1 MKGIKPNPMNRI
13 LVTGGL
19 GYIGSHTC
27 VALIEAGYHP
37 VVIDSLRNTRIS
49 VKQAIEEITG
59 KSLEFYQLDAK
70 DAIAVSASIGN
81 IDGVIHFAALKSVG
95 ESIEK
100 PMEYYTENLE
110 SLLSI
115 IQVANEKKAKSF
127 IFSSS
132 ATVYGDTEQ
141 SCVTEETPL
150 GKPLNPYGHT
160 KILGEKILQSGI
172 QEFKTILL
180 RYFNP
185 VGAHESAMIGE
196 LPNGIP
202 NNLVPYITQTAA
214 GKREKLTVF
223 GNDYNTKDGTCI
235 RDFIHVVDLA
245 EAHIA
250 ALNYSEKMN
259 DTLDIFNVGTG
270 QGNTILELIDTF
282 EKVNKLKLNYSI
294 GDRRPGDIEAI
305 YTDTSKI
312 ESKIGWKAKKGLSMS
327 MKDSWKWEEAL
338 STR

>member
-1 MKGIKPNPMNRI
+1 MNRI

-37 VVIDSLRNTRIS
+37 VVIDNLRNTRIS

-59 KSLEFYQLDAK
+59 KPLEFYQLDAK
-70 DAIAVSASIGN
+70 DSAAVSSSIEN

-132 ATVYGDTEQ
+132 ATVYGDTEE

-160 KILGEKILQSGI
+160 KILGEKILQSGK
-172 QEFKTILL
+172 QKFKTIVL

-185 VGAHESAMIGE
+185 VGAHESAKIGE

-223 GNDYNTKDGTCI
+223 GNNYATKDGTCI

-245 EAHIA
+245 EAHVA
-250 ALNYSEKMN
+250 ALNYSEEMIETV
-259 DTLDIFNVGTG
+259 DVFNVGTG
-270 QGNTILELIDTF
+270 KGNTVLELIETF

-305 YTDTSKI
+305 YTATSKI
-312 ESKIGWKAKKGLSMS
+312 ESTLGWKAKKELPTS
-327 MKDSWKWEEAL
+327 MKDSWEWEKSL
-338 STR
+338 WK

>member
-1 MKGIKPNPMNRI
+1 MNRI

-27 VALIEAGYHP
+27 IALIEAGYHP
-37 VVIDSLRNTRIS
+37 VVIDNLRNTRIS
-49 VKQAIEEITG
+49 VKQAIEEITS
-59 KSLEFYQLDAK
+59 KPLEFYQLDAK
-70 DAIAVSASIGN
+70 DTIAVSTSIGK

-110 SLLSI
+110 SILSI
-115 IQVANEKKAKSF
+115 VQVANEKKAKSF

-132 ATVYGDTEQ
+132 ATVYGDTKE
-141 SCVTEETPL
+141 SCVNEETPL
-150 GKPLNPYGHT
+150 GIPLNPYGHT
-160 KILGEKILQSGI
+160 KILGEKILQSSK

-185 VGAHESAMIGE
+185 VGAHESAKIGE

-223 GNDYNTKDGTCI
+223 GNDYDTKDGTCI

-245 EAHIA
+245 EAHVA
-250 ALNYSEKMN
+250 ALNYSEIMN
-259 DTLDIFNVGTG
+259 ETVDVFNVGTG
-270 QGNTILELIDTF
+270 QGNSVLELIETF
-282 EKVNKLKLNYSI
+282 EKVNNQKLNYSI
-294 GDRRPGDIEAI
+294 GDRRLGDIEAI

-312 ESKIGWKAKKGLSMS
+312 ESKLGWKSKKELPTS
-327 MKDSWKWEEAL
+327 MKDSWEWEKSL
-338 STR
+338 L

>member
-1 MKGIKPNPMNRI
+1 MKRI

-37 VVIDSLRNTRIS
+37 VVIDNLRNTTFS
-49 VKQAIEEITG
+49 VKESIEEISG
-59 KSLEFYQLDAK
+59 KSLEFYELDAK
-70 DAIAVSASIGN
+70 DAKSVSNSIGHL
-81 IDGVIHFAALKSVG
+81 DGVIHFAALKSVG

-100 PMEYYTENLE
+100 PIEYYTENLE

-115 IQVANEKKAKSF
+115 IQVANEKNAKSF

-132 ATVYGDTEQ
+132 ATVYGDTNE

-160 KILGEKILQSGI
+160 KILGEKILQSGK
-172 QEFKTILL
+172 QKFKTILL

-185 VGAHESAMIGE
+185 VGAHESAKIGE
-196 LPNGIP
+196 LPNGVP

-214 GKREKLTVF
+214 GKRKMLTVF

-245 EAHIA
+245 GAHVA
-250 ALNYSEKMN
+250 ALNYSEKMTEAV
-259 DTLDIFNVGTG
+259 DVFNVGTG
-270 QGNTILELIDTF
+270 KGNTVLELIETF
-282 EKVNKLKLNYSI
+282 EKVNKLKLDYKI
-294 GDRRPGDIEAI
+294 GDRRTGDIEALF
-305 YTDTSKI
+305 TDTLKI
-312 ESKIGWKAKKGLSMS
+312 ESKLGWKAEKELPTS
-327 MKDSWKWEEAL
+327 MKDSWEWEKSL
-338 STR
+338 GHYKGLI

>member
-1 MKGIKPNPMNRI
+1 MKRI

-37 VVIDSLRNTRIS
+37 VVIDNLKNTRLS
-49 VKQAIEEITG
+49 VKRAIEEITG
-59 KSLEFYQLDAK
+59 KRLEFYPLDAK
-70 DAIAVSASIGN
+70 DSNAVSASIGN
-81 IDGVIHFAALKSVG
+81 IEGVIHFAALKSIG
-95 ESIEK
+95 ESIET

-115 IQVANEKKAKSF
+115 INVANEKKAKSF

-132 ATVYGDTEQ
+132 ATVYGDTEE
-141 SCVTEETPL
+141 SCVNEKMPL

-160 KILGEKILQSGI
+160 KILGEKILQSGT

-185 VGAHESAMIGE
+185 VGAHESAKIGE

-202 NNLVPYITQTAA
+202 NNLVPFITQTAA

-223 GNDYNTKDGTCI
+223 GNDYDTKDGTCI

-245 EAHIA
+245 EAHVA
-250 ALNYSEKMN
+250 ALNYSEEMIETV
-259 DTLDIFNVGTG
+259 DVFNVGTG
-270 QGNTILELIDTF
+270 KGVTVLELIETF
-282 EKVNKLKLNYSI
+282 EKSNNLKLNYCI
-294 GDRRPGDIEAI
+294 GNKRPGDIEAI

-312 ESKIGWKAKKGLSMS
+312 ESKLGWKAKKELPTS
-327 MKDSWKWEEAL
+327 MKDSWEWEKAL
-338 STR
+338 STP

>member
-1 MKGIKPNPMNRI
+1 MNRI

-37 VVIDSLRNTRIS
+37 VVIDNLRNTRIS
-49 VKQAIEEITG
+49 VKQAVVEITG
-59 KSLEFYQLDAK
+59 KPLEFYQLDAK
-70 DAIAVSASIGN
+70 DTKSVCNSIGD

-115 IQVANEKKAKSF
+115 IQVSNEKKAKSF

-132 ATVYGDTEQ
+132 ATVYGDTDE

-150 GKPLNPYGHT
+150 GNPLNPYGHT
-160 KILGEKILQSGI
+160 KILGEKILQAGT

-180 RYFNP
+180 RYFNR
-185 VGAHESAMIGE
+185 VGAHESAKIGE
-196 LPNGIP
+196 LPNGVP

-245 EAHIA
+245 EAHVA
-250 ALNYSEKMN
+250 TLNYTEKMSEAV
-259 DTLDIFNVGTG
+259 DVFNVGTG
-270 QGNTILELIDTF
+270 AGNTVLELIETF
-282 EKVNKLKLNYSI
+282 EKVNNLKLNYSI
-294 GDRRPGDIEAI
+294 GERRSGDIEAI
-305 YTDTSKI
+305 FTDTSKI
-312 ESKIGWKAKKGLSMS
+312 ESKLGWKSKKELPTS
-327 MKDSWKWEEAL
+327 MKNSWEWEKTIKRR
-338 STR
+338 SN

>member
-1 MKGIKPNPMNRI
+1 MKRI

-27 VALIEAGYHP
+27 VSLVEAGYHP
-37 VVIDSLRNTRIS
+37 VVVDNLKNTRLS
-49 VKQAIEEITG
+49 VKTSIEEITG
-59 KSLEFYQLDAK
+59 KPLEFYQLDAK
-70 DAIAVSASIGN
+70 DQAVVSSSIGN
-81 IDGVIHFAALKSVG
+81 IDGVIHFAALKSVR

-115 IQVANEKKAKSF
+115 IQVANEKKVKSF

-132 ATVYGDTEQ
+132 ATVYGDTKE

-160 KILGEKILQSGI
+160 KILGEKILQSSK
-172 QEFKTILL
+172 QEFRTILL

-185 VGAHESAMIGE
+185 VGAHESAKIGE

-214 GKREKLTVF
+214 GKEK
-223 GNDYNTKDGTCI
+223 N
-235 RDFIHVVDLA
+235 
-245 EAHIA
+245 
-250 ALNYSEKMN
+250 
-259 DTLDIFNVGTG
+259 
-270 QGNTILELIDTF
+270 
-282 EKVNKLKLNYSI
+282 
-294 GDRRPGDIEAI
+294 
-305 YTDTSKI
+305 
-312 ESKIGWKAKKGLSMS
+312 
-327 MKDSWKWEEAL
+327 
-338 STR
+338 

>member
-1 MKGIKPNPMNRI
+1 MKRI

-27 VALIEAGYHP
+27 VSLVEAGYHP
-37 VVIDSLRNTRIS
+37 VVIDNLRNTRLS
-49 VKQAIEEITG
+49 VKKAIEGITG
-59 KSLEFYQLDAK
+59 KPLEFYQLDAK
-70 DAIAVSASIGN
+70 NHIAVSASIGD
-81 IDGVIHFAALKSVG
+81 IEGVIHFAALKSVG

-115 IQVANEKKAKSF
+115 IEVANEKKAKSF

-132 ATVYGDTEQ
+132 ATVYGDTKE

-150 GKPLNPYGHT
+150 GTPLNPYGHT
-160 KILGEKILQSGI
+160 KILGEKILQFGK
-172 QEFKTILL
+172 QEFNTILL

-185 VGAHESAMIGE
+185 VGAHESAKIGE

-245 EAHIA
+245 EAHVA
-250 ALNYSEKMN
+250 ALNYSEEMIETV
-259 DTLDIFNVGTG
+259 DVFNVGTG
-270 QGNTILELIDTF
+270 KGNTVLELIETF
-282 EKVNKLKLNYSI
+282 EEVNNLKLNYSI
-294 GDRRPGDIEAI
+294 GDRRLGDIEAI

-312 ESKIGWKAKKGLSMS
+312 ESKLGWKAKKELRTS
-327 MKDSWKWEEAL
+327 MKDSWEWENNL
-338 STR
+338 HSS

>member
-1 MKGIKPNPMNRI
+1 MKRI

-27 VALIEAGYHP
+27 VSLVEAGYHP
-37 VVIDSLRNTRIS
+37 VVVDNLKNTRLS
-49 VKQAIEEITG
+49 VKTSIEEITG

-70 DAIAVSASIGN
+70 DPEVISSSIGN

-132 ATVYGDTEQ
+132 ATVYGDSKE
-141 SCVTEETPL
+141 SCVSEETPL

-160 KILGEKILQSGI
+160 KILGEKILETGA
-172 QEFKTILL
+172 QEFKTIIL

-202 NNLVPYITQTAA
+202 NNLVPFITQTAA

-223 GNDYNTKDGTCI
+223 GNDYDTKDGTCI

-245 EAHIA
+245 EAHVA
-250 ALNYSEKMN
+250 AMNYSEKMN
-259 DTLDIFNVGTG
+259 EAVDVFNVGTG
-270 QGNTILELIDTF
+270 QGNTVLELIKTF
-282 EKVNKLKLNYSI
+282 EKVNNLKLNYSI
-294 GDRRPGDIEAI
+294 GDRRRGDIEAI
-305 YTDTSKI
+305 FTNTSKI
-312 ESKIGWKAKKGLSMS
+312 ESKLGWKAKKELQTS
-327 MKDSWKWEEAL
+327 MKDSWEWEKQL
-338 STR
+338 NTLD

>member
-1 MKGIKPNPMNRI
+1 MNRI

-19 GYIGSHTC
+19 GFIGSHTC

-37 VVIDSLRNTRIS
+37 VVIDNLRNTKIS

-59 KSLEFYQLDAK
+59 KPLEFYQLDAK
-70 DAIAVSASIGN
+70 DTIGVSASIGN

-115 IQVANEKKAKSF
+115 VQVANEKKAKSF

-132 ATVYGDTEQ
+132 ATVYGDTKE

-160 KILGEKILQSGI
+160 KILGEKILQSGT
-172 QEFKTILL
+172 QKFKTILL

-185 VGAHESAMIGE
+185 VGAHETSKIGE

-223 GNDYNTKDGTCI
+223 GNDYDTKDGTCI

-245 EAHIA
+245 EAHVE
-250 ALNYSEKMN
+250 ALNYSEEISEAI
-259 DTLDIFNVGTG
+259 DVFNVGTG
-270 QGNTILELIDTF
+270 KGNTVLELIETF
-282 EKVNKLKLNYSI
+282 EKVNGIMLNYSI
-294 GDRRPGDIEAI
+294 GERRQGDIESI

-312 ESKIGWKAKKGLSMS
+312 ESKLGWNAKKELPTS
-327 MKDSWKWEEAL
+327 MKDSWEWQNSL
-338 STR
+338 I

>member
-1 MKGIKPNPMNRI
+1 MKRI

-27 VALIEAGYHP
+27 ISLVEAGYHP
-37 VVIDSLRNTRIS
+37 VVIDNLRNTRLS
-49 VKQAIEEITG
+49 VKNAIEEITG
-59 KSLEFYQLDAK
+59 KPLEFYQLDAK
-70 DAIAVSASIGN
+70 DASTVSASIEN

-100 PMEYYTENLE
+100 PMEHYTENLE

-132 ATVYGDTEQ
+132 ATVYGDTKE

-160 KILGEKILQSGI
+160 KILGEKILQTGT

-185 VGAHESAMIGE
+185 VGAHESAKIGE

-223 GNDYNTKDGTCI
+223 GNNYNTKDGTCI

-245 EAHIA
+245 EAHVA
-250 ALNYSEKMN
+250 ALKYSEKMN
-259 DTLDIFNVGTG
+259 EIVDVFNVGTG
-270 QGNTILELIDTF
+270 QGNTVLELIETF
-282 EKVNKLKLNYSI
+282 EKVNNLKLNYSI
-294 GDRRPGDIEAI
+294 GERRPGDIEAI

-312 ESKIGWKAKKGLSMS
+312 ESKLGWKAKKELQTS
-327 MKDSWKWEEAL
+327 MKDSWEWEKSLIEKD
-338 STR
+338 

>member
-1 MKGIKPNPMNRI
+1 MNRI

>member
-1 MKGIKPNPMNRI
+1 MKRI

-27 VALIEAGYHP
+27 VSLVEAGYHP
-37 VVIDSLRNTRIS
+37 VVIDNLRNTRLS
-49 VKQAIEEITG
+49 VKNAIEGITG
-59 KSLEFYQLDAK
+59 KPLEFYQLDAK
-70 DAIAVSASIGN
+70 DHIAVSASISN

-115 IQVANEKKAKSF
+115 IKVANEKKVKSF

-132 ATVYGDTEQ
+132 ATVYGETNE

-160 KILGEKILQSGI
+160 KILGEKILQSGT

-185 VGAHESAMIGE
+185 VGAHESAKIGE
-196 LPNGIP
+196 LPNGVP

-245 EAHIA
+245 EAHVA
-250 ALNYSEKMN
+250 ALNYSEEMSETF
-259 DTLDIFNVGTG
+259 DVFNVGTG
-270 QGNTILELIDTF
+270 KGNTVLELIETF
-282 EKVNKLKLNYSI
+282 EKVNNLILKYSV
-294 GDRRPGDIEAI
+294 GNRRPGDIEAI

-312 ESKIGWKAKKGLSMS
+312 ESKLGWKAKKELPTS
-327 MKDSWKWEEAL
+327 MKDSWEWEKSL
-338 STR
+338 IRG

>member
-1 MKGIKPNPMNRI
+1 MTGIKPIPMNRI

-37 VVIDSLRNTRIS
+37 VVIDNLRNTRTS
-49 VKQAIEEITG
+49 VKQAIQEITG
-59 KSLEFYQLDAK
+59 TPLEFYQLDAK
-70 DAIAVSASIGN
+70 DTNAVSASIGN

-110 SLLSI
+110 SLLGI

-132 ATVYGDTEQ
+132 ATVYGDTKE
-141 SCVTEETPL
+141 SCVNEETPL

-160 KILGEKILQSGI
+160 KILGEKILQAGT

-185 VGAHESAMIGE
+185 VGAHESTKIGE

-223 GNDYNTKDGTCI
+223 GNNYNTKDGTCI

-245 EAHIA
+245 EAHVA

-259 DTLDIFNVGTG
+259 ETVDVFNVGTG
-270 QGNTILELIDTF
+270 MGNTVLDLIETF
-282 EKVNKLKLNYSI
+282 EKVNNLKLNYSI

-305 YTDTSKI
+305 YTDTSKV
-312 ESKIGWKAKKGLSMS
+312 ESKLGWKAKKELPTS
-327 MKDSWKWEEAL
+327 MKDSWEWEKSL
-338 STR
+338 

>member
-1 MKGIKPNPMNRI
+1 MKRI

-37 VVIDSLRNTRIS
+37 VVIDNLRNTRIS
-49 VKQAIEEITG
+49 VKEAIEDITG
-59 KSLEFYQLDAK
+59 NTLEFYELDAK
-70 DAIAVSASIGN
+70 DAKSVSNSIGQ
-81 IDGVIHFAALKSVG
+81 IDGIIHFAALKSVV

-100 PMEYYTENLE
+100 PIEYYTENLE

-115 IQVANEKKAKSF
+115 IQVANEKKVKSF

-132 ATVYGDTEQ
+132 ATVYGNSKE

-160 KILGEKILQSGI
+160 KILGEKIIQSGE
-172 QEFKTILL
+172 QKFKTILL

-185 VGAHESAMIGE
+185 VGAHESSKIGE
-196 LPNGIP
+196 LPNGVP

-214 GKREKLTVF
+214 GKIEKLTVF
-223 GNDYNTKDGTCI
+223 GNDYNTKDGTCV
-235 RDFIHVVDLA
+235 RDFIHVVDVA
-245 EAHIA
+245 EAHVA
-250 ALNYSEKMN
+250 TLKYSEKMN
-259 DTLDIFNVGTG
+259 EAVEVFNIGTG
-270 QGNTILELIDTF
+270 QGNTVLELIETF
-282 EKVNKLKLNYSI
+282 ERVNDLKLNYSI
-294 GDRRPGDIEAI
+294 GERRPGDIEAI

-312 ESKIGWKAKKGLSMS
+312 KSKLGWRAKKELSRS
-327 MKDSWKWEEAL
+327 MKDSWMWEE
-338 STR
+338 SISNS

>member
-1 MKGIKPNPMNRI
+1 MKRI

-27 VALIEAGYHP
+27 VALVEAGYHP
-37 VVIDSLRNTRIS
+37 VVIDNLRNTRLS
-49 VKQAIEEITG
+49 VKKAIEEITG
-59 KSLEFYQLDAK
+59 KPLEFYQLDTK
-70 DAIAVSASIGN
+70 DHISVSASIGD

-100 PMEYYTENLE
+100 PMEYYIENLE

-132 ATVYGDTEQ
+132 ATVYGDTKE
-141 SCVTEETPL
+141 SCVTERTPL

-160 KILGEKILQSGI
+160 KIIGEKILQSGK

-185 VGAHESAMIGE
+185 VGAHESAKIGE

-223 GNDYNTKDGTCI
+223 GNDYDTKDGTCI

-245 EAHIA
+245 EAHVA
-250 ALNYSEKMN
+250 ALNYSEEMVETM
-259 DTLDIFNVGTG
+259 DVFNVGTG
-270 QGNTILELIDTF
+270 QGNTVLELIEIF
-282 EKVNKLKLNYSI
+282 EKVNNLKLNYSI
-294 GDRRPGDIEAI
+294 GNRRPGDIEAI

-312 ESKIGWKAKKGLSMS
+312 ESKLGWKAKKELPASL
-327 MKDSWKWEEAL
+327 KDSWKWEVNIK
-338 STR
+338 

>member
-1 MKGIKPNPMNRI
+1 MKRI

-19 GYIGSHTC
+19 GYIGSHAC

-37 VVIDSLRNTRIS
+37 VVIDNLRNTRLS
-49 VKQAIEEITG
+49 VKEAIEDITDT
-59 KSLEFYQLDAK
+59 SLEFYQLDAK
-70 DAIAVSASIGN
+70 DVKTVSKSIGQ

-115 IQVANEKKAKSF
+115 IQVSNEKKAKSF

-132 ATVYGDTEQ
+132 ATVYGDTDE

-160 KILGEKILQSGI
+160 KILGEKILQSGK

-185 VGAHESAMIGE
+185 VGAHESAKIGE
-196 LPNGIP
+196 LPNGVP
-202 NNLVPYITQTAA
+202 NNLVPYLTQTAA

-223 GNDYNTKDGTCI
+223 GNDYSTKDGTCI

-245 EAHIA
+245 EAHVA
-250 ALNYSEKMN
+250 ALNYSGKMN
-259 DTLDIFNVGTG
+259 EAIDVFNVGTG
-270 QGNTILELIDTF
+270 TGNTVLELIESF
-282 EKVNKLKLNYSI
+282 EKVNNLKLNYSI
-294 GDRRPGDIEAI
+294 GERRSGDIEAI
-305 YTDTSKI
+305 FTDTSKI
-312 ESKIGWKAKKGLSMS
+312 ESKLGWKSKKELPTS
-327 MKDSWKWEEAL
+327 MKNSWEWEKSL
-338 STR
+338 I

>member
-1 MKGIKPNPMNRI
+1 MKRI

-27 VALIEAGYHP
+27 VSLVEAGYHP
-37 VVIDSLRNTRIS
+37 VVIDNLRNTRLS
-49 VKQAIEEITG
+49 VKNAIEKITG
-59 KSLEFYQLDAK
+59 KPLEFYQLDAK
-70 DAIAVSASIGN
+70 DASTVSASIEN

-132 ATVYGDTEQ
+132 ATVYGDTKE

-160 KILGEKILQSGI
+160 KILGEKILQSGT
-172 QEFKTILL
+172 QKFKTILL

-185 VGAHESAMIGE
+185 VGAHESAKIGE

-214 GKREKLTVF
+214 GKRDKLTVF
-223 GNDYNTKDGTCI
+223 GNDYNTKDGSCI

-245 EAHIA
+245 EAHVA
-250 ALNYSEKMN
+250 ALNYSVEMAETV
-259 DTLDIFNVGTG
+259 DVFNVGTG
-270 QGNTILELIDTF
+270 RGNTVLELIDTF
-282 EKVNKLKLNYSI
+282 ERVNNLKLNYSI
-294 GDRRPGDIEAI
+294 GERRPGDIEAI
-305 YTDTSKI
+305 YTDTLKI
-312 ESKIGWKAKKGLSMS
+312 ESKLGWKAKKELPTS
-327 MKDSWKWEEAL
+327 MKDSWEWEL
-338 STR
+338 NIK

>member
-1 MKGIKPNPMNRI
+1 MKRI

-27 VALIEAGYHP
+27 VSLVEAGYHP
-37 VVIDSLRNTRIS
+37 VVIDNLRNTRLS
-49 VKQAIEEITG
+49 VKNAIEKITG
-59 KSLEFYQLDAK
+59 KPLEFYQLDAK
-70 DAIAVSASIGN
+70 DASTVSASIEN

-132 ATVYGDTEQ
+132 ATVYGDTKE

-160 KILGEKILQSGI
+160 KILGEKILQSGT
-172 QEFKTILL
+172 QKFKTILL

-185 VGAHESAMIGE
+185 VGAHESAKIGE

-214 GKREKLTVF
+214 GKRDKLTVF
-223 GNDYNTKDGTCI
+223 GNDYNTKDGSCI

-245 EAHIA
+245 EAHVA

-259 DTLDIFNVGTG
+259 ETVDVFNVGTG
-270 QGNTILELIDTF
+270 QGNTVLELIETF
-282 EKVNKLKLNYSI
+282 EKVNKLNLNYSI

-305 YTDTSKI
+305 YTNTTKI
-312 ESKIGWKAKKGLSMS
+312 ESKLGWKAKKELQTS
-327 MKDSWKWEEAL
+327 MKDSWEWEKSL
-338 STR
+338 IRG

>member
-1 MKGIKPNPMNRI
+1 MNRI

-37 VVIDSLRNTRIS
+37 VVLDSLRNTRIS
-49 VKQAIEEITG
+49 VKQAIEDITG
-59 KSLEFYQLDAK
+59 KPLEFYQLEAK

-132 ATVYGDTEQ
+132 ATVYGDTKD

-160 KILGEKILQSGI
+160 KVLGEKILQAGK
-172 QEFKTILL
+172 QDFKTIIL

-185 VGAHESAMIGE
+185 VGAHKSAKIGE
-196 LPNGIP
+196 LPNGVP
-202 NNLVPYITQTAA
+202 NNLVPFITQTAA
-214 GKREKLTVF
+214 GKRERLTVF

-235 RDFIHVVDLA
+235 RDFIHIVDLA
-245 EAHIA
+245 EAHVA
-250 ALNYSEKMN
+250 ALNYSQHMSEKV
-259 DTLDIFNVGTG
+259 DIFNVGTG
-270 QGNTILELIDTF
+270 NGNSVLELIETF
-282 EKVNKLKLNYSI
+282 EKVNELKLNYSI
-294 GDRRPGDIEAI
+294 GKRRPGDIEAV

-312 ESKIGWKAKKGLSMS
+312 ESKLDWKAKRGLSTS
-327 MKDSWKWEEAL
+327 LRDSWEWEKNL
-338 STR
+338 

>member
-1 MKGIKPNPMNRI
+1 MKRI

-27 VALIEAGYHP
+27 AALLEAGYHP
-37 VVIDSLRNTRIS
+37 VVVDNLRNTRLS
-49 VKQAIEEITG
+49 VKTSIEEITG
-59 KSLEFYQLDAK
+59 KPLEFYQLDAK
-70 DAIAVSASIGN
+70 DSKAVSEAIGN

-115 IQVANEKKAKSF
+115 VQVANEKKAQSF

-132 ATVYGDTEQ
+132 ATVYGDTKEN
-141 SCVTEETPL
+141 CVTEETPL

-160 KILGEKILQSGI
+160 KILGEKILKSGKH
-172 QEFKTILL
+172 EFKTILL

-185 VGAHESAMIGE
+185 IGAHESAKIGE
-196 LPNGIP
+196 LPNGVP
-202 NNLVPYITQTAA
+202 NNLVPFITQTAA
-214 GKREKLTVF
+214 RLREKLTVF

-245 EAHIA
+245 EAHVA
-250 ALNYSEKMN
+250 ALHYSERMN
-259 DTLDIFNVGTG
+259 EAQDVFNVGTG
-270 QGNTILELIDTF
+270 KGNTILELIETF
-282 EKVNKLKLNYSI
+282 EKVNELKLNYSI

-305 YTDTSKI
+305 FTNTSKI
-312 ESKIGWKAKKGLSMS
+312 AAILGWKAKKSLTDSVL
-327 MKDSWKWEEAL
+327 DSWRWEKQNL
-338 STR
+338 

>member
-1 MKGIKPNPMNRI
+1 MKRI

-27 VALIEAGYHP
+27 VALIEGGYHP
-37 VVIDSLRNTRIS
+37 VVIDNLRNTRLS
-49 VKQAIEEITG
+49 VKKAIEEITG
-59 KSLEFYQLDAK
+59 KPLEFYQLDAK
-70 DAIAVSASIGN
+70 DPDTVLASIGN

-110 SLLSI
+110 SLISI
-115 IQVANEKKAKSF
+115 VKVANEKTAKSF

-132 ATVYGDTEQ
+132 ATVYGETNEN
-141 SCVTEETPL
+141 CVTEETPL
-150 GKPLNPYGHT
+150 GRPLNPYGHT
-160 KILGEKILQSGI
+160 KILGEKILQSTN

-185 VGAHESAMIGE
+185 VGAHESAKIGE

-223 GNDYNTKDGTCI
+223 GSDYNTRDGTCI

-245 EAHIA
+245 EAHVA

-259 DTLDIFNVGTG
+259 KPVDVFNVGTG
-270 QGNTILELIDTF
+270 KGNTVLELIDTF
-282 EKVNKLKLNYSI
+282 EKVNELKLNYSI
-294 GDRRPGDIEAI
+294 GVRRPGDIEAI

-312 ESKIGWKAKKGLSMS
+312 ESIIGWKAKKELSTS
-327 MKDSWKWEEAL
+327 MRDSWEWEKFL
-338 STR
+338 L

>member
-1 MKGIKPNPMNRI
+1 MRRI

-27 VALIEAGYHP
+27 VALVEAGYHP
-37 VVIDSLRNTRIS
+37 VVVDNLKNTRLS
-49 VKQAIEEITG
+49 VKISIEEITG
-59 KSLEFYQLDAK
+59 KPLEFYQIDAK
-70 DAIAVSASIGN
+70 DQKTVSAAIGH

-132 ATVYGDTEQ
+132 ATVYGDTKE

-160 KILGEKILQSGI
+160 KILGEKILQSGT
-172 QEFKTILL
+172 QKFKTILL

-185 VGAHESAMIGE
+185 VGAHESSKIGE

-223 GNDYNTKDGTCI
+223 GNDYDTKDGTCI

-245 EAHIA
+245 EAHVA

-259 DTLDIFNVGTG
+259 ETVDVFNVGTG
-270 QGNTILELIDTF
+270 QGNTILELIETF
-282 EKVNKLKLNYSI
+282 EKVNNLKLNYSI

-312 ESKIGWKAKKGLSMS
+312 ESKLGWKAKKELPTS
-327 MKDSWKWEEAL
+327 MKNSWEWEKSL
-338 STR
+338 F

>member
-1 MKGIKPNPMNRI
+1 MKRI

-27 VALIEAGYHP
+27 VALVEAGYHP
-37 VVIDSLRNTRIS
+37 VVVDNLTNTRLS
-49 VKQAIEEITG
+49 VKTSIEEITG
-59 KSLEFYQLDAK
+59 KPLEFYQLDAK
-70 DAIAVSASIGN
+70 DTAAVSTSIGEV
-81 IDGVIHFAALKSVG
+81 DGVIHFAALKSVG

-132 ATVYGDTEQ
+132 ATVYGDTKE

-160 KILGEKILQSGI
+160 KILGEKILQSGT
-172 QEFKTILL
+172 QKFKTILL

-185 VGAHESAMIGE
+185 VGAHESAKIGE

-214 GKREKLTVF
+214 GKRDKLTVF

-245 EAHIA
+245 EAHVA
-250 ALNYSEKMN
+250 ALNYAEEMVEN
-259 DTLDIFNVGTG
+259 VDVFNVGTG
-270 QGNTILELIDTF
+270 RGNTVLELIETF
-282 EKVNKLKLNYSI
+282 EKVNNLKLNYSI

-312 ESKIGWKAKKGLSMS
+312 ESKLGWKAKKELPTS
-327 MKDSWKWEEAL
+327 MKNSWEWEKSL
-338 STR
+338 F